1 MCTILIGKK
10 PNKNTVR
17 KAANH
22 LIAIYSATTTL
33 EVKRYL
39 RALGYVAFQSDISQ
53 KMDELHHS
61 CGWAYSCNGSFRL
74 YFVPQLMS
82 VGQGQTSTN
91 APTFSV
97 N

>member
-1 MCTILIGKK
+1 MCNILIGKK

-17 KAANH
+17 KAADH

-39 RALGYVAFQSDISQ
+39 RALGYVAFQNDISR
-53 KMDELHHS
+53 KMDELQRS

-74 YFVPQLMS
+74 YFVPQSLQ
-82 VGQGQTSTN
+82 VAQGQQATSMP
-91 APTFSV
+91 AFSV

>member
-1 MCTILIGKK
+1 MSILIGKK

-17 KAANH
+17 KAADH

-39 RALGYVAFQSDISQ
+39 RANGYVAFQSDISR
-53 KMDELHHS
+53 KMDELQRA

-74 YFVPQLMS
+74 YFVPQPLQIP
-82 VGQGQTSTN
+82 QGQQVSMP
-91 APTFSV
+91 AFSV